1 MQSSISVKLPRF
13 VSFQSRLRARTITSC
28 SWQRYPEFVVLQPEY
43 DNPRYSNRDRQSSS
57 LNNNRRPFRI
67 RTSEQQTQRTLPR
80 RIHSTLA
87 SKSFWR
93 GLHQAVRQG
102 NGSLA
107 EEIAEQV
114 LQDYYRLTTLSS
126 TPSSDTIDPFHPHN
140 DNLPPLLDSQIFS
153 LVLQAW
159 KNSDCASL
167 HSALRAHNL
176 LIQMAALADQD
187 VLCDPPVL
195 DDYLAVLECWHQ
207 AASLNNNNNEDEFNT
222 TSRKNNNNQNG
233 NIALVLQH
241 AEEIWNQ
248 MKERQRRETMTKQT
262 PRFAIDEK
270 AHELFASLLAKAGKA
285 SRAEQIVGEAVAQQ
299 LGRNVK
305 RYSFPASTT
314 PERGVVDSSS
324 NSSNN
329 NNNSDCR
336 DDEYD
341 PRVGL
346 NLCHAVLE
354 AHLRSKETK
363 ASERAEAF
371 LQKMRTDQALPNPDV
386 ESYNLVL
393 ERWMDSSKA
402 SRNNDAT
409 VRIANKVEK
418 LIHQMKEEDRIQPNL
433 VSYQYGIDVLAR
445 SGHAIRAETMLA
457 NLVKDYFLQYDADL
471 KPTITPFQS
480 VLWAYSKAATQGPA
494 RDRLANAAEKAE
506 SILNNMKDLSTLLDT
521 HPTVWS
527 YNIVLKCWAHSRSPD
542 AASRTTA
549 LYKQLQQQPSY
560 ANDNDNNN
568 IDNDNNGNNERMNFE
583 QESGDSISGIVPP
596 TDLKPD
602 ATSMNTVLNV
612 LSINEGAVRTE
623 QKLLEF
629 YEAHIRE
636 PQRNPSPDTIA
647 FSTTINAWSK
657 SSDRNAPDRA
667 HALLRKLIGLYN
679 SEGKKIHKPDIVTY
693 TNVMQCWI
701 KSKKPEAPEK
711 VESILRELQD
721 MEYDGDATMKPDAAC
736 WNSVISAW
744 AAVGNGER
752 AEAVFVEMVDASL
765 TSGGASPTSITLTNV
780 LKAWTQTKSHKASD
794 RAMELLETMEEWYED
809 GMMAV
814 KPNVVNYSVVL
825 DCLAYARKSSAAE
838 RAERM
843 LQRMV
848 DSDDPNVRPNV
859 VSYNCVIK
867 AWSYAR
873 DPRSANRITSVL
885 RDLIDQSESN
895 PKMRPNENT
904 FGTILKFLA
913 DSDLPDKAKRAR
925 AIENLMNMFLERE
938 PKQWIKKELR
948 RCLSSREIKIDTDPT
963 CVSAVDTLPES
974 FDEKN
979 DHSKEINGAYDRAE
993 AEHEKD
999 TTTSAGSCRGK
1010 RANNRFNSEIKLKNL
1025 VRKPLTGKPEPGHD
1039 FVLDDHDNNQYQI
1052 RDALVRVRLIGET
1065 TFDESKHRT
1074 LDKSNN
1080 SNHAFSLI
1088 VVDGDGEYSCKVLDV
1103 DKNYAPEIKG
1113 GQFLNISYYW
1123 CRGQP
1128 VIVKMQDSINGIE
1141 ISK

>member
-1 MQSSISVKLPRF
+1 MQASISVKLPRF
-13 VSFQSRLRARTITSC
+13 VSLQSRLRARTITSC
-28 SWQRYPEFVVLQPEY
+28 SRLRCLEFNVLQRE
-43 DNPRYSNRDRQSSS
+43 DENPRSNSSP
-57 LNNNRRPFRI
+57 LNSNSRRPSRI
-67 RTSEQQTQRTLPR
+67 RTSEYQIQTTQPR

-102 NGSLA
+102 NGNLA

-114 LQDYYRLTTLSS
+114 LQDYYRLTMLSS
-126 TPSSDTIDPFHPHN
+126 DAIDPFHPHN
-140 DNLPPLLDSQIFS
+140 SSSISSVQNDFNTDADNMLDSQIFS

-195 DDYLAVLECWHQ
+195 DDYLAVLECWRQ
-207 AASLNNNNNEDEFNT
+207 AASVNDNSNHEDEVNNT
-222 TSRKNNNNQNG
+222 STTRKNNNNKNQNNG

-241 AEEIWNQ
+241 AEELWKQ
-248 MKERQRRETMTKQT
+248 MKERQRRETMTNQI
-262 PRFAIDEK
+262 PHFVIDEK
-270 AHELFASLLAKAGKA
+270 AHEMFASLLAKAGKA
-285 SRAEQIVGEAVAQQ
+285 ARAEDIVGEAVAQQ
-299 LGRNVK
+299 LGRNNVK
-305 RYSFPASTT
+305 RYSFPSSTK
-314 PERGVVDSSS
+314 PERGVAVDS

-329 NNNSDCR
+329 NDSINNTDK
-336 DDEYD
+336 YD

-346 NLCHAVLE
+346 DLCHVVLE

-363 ASERAEAF
+363 ASERSEAF

-393 ERWMDSSKA
+393 ERWMESSKA
-402 SRNNDAT
+402 SRTNEVT

-418 LIHQMKEEDRIQPNL
+418 LIHQMKEEDRIQPNM
-433 VSYQYGIDVLAR
+433 VSYQYGIDALAR

-457 NLVKDYFLQYDADL
+457 NLVKDYLFQYDADL

-480 VLWAYSKAATQGPA
+480 VLWAYSKAATQGPV
-494 RDRLANAAEKAE
+494 RNRLVDAAEKAE
-506 SILNNMKDLSTLLDT
+506 SILNNMTDLSTLLDT

-542 AASRTTA
+542 AAARTTA
-549 LYKQLQQQPSY
+549 LYQQLQEASY
-560 ANDNDNNN
+560 
-568 IDNDNNGNNERMNFE
+568 EE
-583 QESGDSISGIVPP
+583 QESGDNSISDIVPP
-596 TDLKPD
+596 TDLQPD
-602 ATSMNTVLNV
+602 TTSMNTVLNV

-623 QKLLEF
+623 QKLWEF

-636 PQRNPSPDTIA
+636 PQRNPSPDTIS

-667 HALLRKLIGLYN
+667 HALLQKLIGLYI
-679 SEGKKIHKPDIVTY
+679 SEGNKIHKPDIFTY

-701 KSKKPEAPEK
+701 KSKKPEAAEK
-711 VESILRELQD
+711 VESILRELQT

-744 AAVGNGER
+744 ASAGNGER
-752 AEAVFVEMVDASL
+752 AEAVFLEMVDASIH
-765 TSGGASPTSITLTNV
+765 SGGAAPTSITLTNV
-780 LKAWTQTKSHKASD
+780 LKAWTQTKTPEASD
-794 RAMELLETMEEWYED
+794 RATELVETMEDWYED
-809 GMMAV
+809 GVLAV

-843 LQRMV
+843 LQQMA
-848 DSDDPNVRPNV
+848 DSEDPNVRPNV
-859 VSYNCVIK
+859 VSYNCVMK

-873 DPRSANRITSVL
+873 DPRSANRITAVL
-885 RDLIDQSESN
+885 RDLIDQSKN
-895 PKMRPNENT
+895 KPKMRPNENT

-913 DSDLPDKAKRAR
+913 DSDLPDKAKRAK

-938 PKQWIKKELR
+938 PKPWIQKELR
-948 RCLSSREIKIDTDPT
+948 RCLSWREIKIKSKPS
-963 CVSAVDTLPES
+963 CVSAVDLPPEL
-974 FDEKN
+974 FVERN
-979 DHSKEINGAYDRAE
+979 DRSKEINGSYERAE
-993 AEHEKD
+993 GAEHNKD
-999 TTTSAGSCRGK
+999 TITSAGSSRGK
-1010 RANNRFNSEIKLKNL
+1010 RANNRFNNEIKLKNL
-1025 VRKPLTGKPEPGHD
+1025 VRKPLVPG
-1039 FVLDDHDNNQYQI
+1039 DHDNDQHQI

-1065 TFDESKHRT
+1065 ALDEP
-1074 LDKSNN
+1074 NN
-1080 SNHAFSLI
+1080 SNHTFSLT
-1088 VVDGDGEYSCKVLDV
+1088 VVDGDVEYSCKVLDV
-1103 DKNYAPEIKG
+1103 GETYAPEIKG

-1123 CRGQP
+1123 YRGQP
-1128 VIVKMQDSINGIE
+1128 VIVKMQDSIKGIE
-1141 ISK
+1141 IPM